1 MRWLWHSATDQSV
14 RLRLGALNQ
23 SSLGPALSFF
33 GGSGVKMLTRQAGG
47 RRVSVLGKCSLLQ
60 AGPTRYAVHLQ
71 KRLSK

>member
-14 RLRLGALNQ
+14 SLRLGALNQ

-60 AGPTRYAVHLQ
+60 AGPTR
-71 KRLSK
+71 